1 MFRINSTYWIKR
13 YGIRLKKSL
22 GQNFLTRESL
32 AEKIVDILDNIE
44 NRTVLEIGA
53 GAGALTDYLLKRGAC
68 VYAVEIDRRLSDL
81 LNERFGG
88 NGNFRLITDDF
99 LNVNLRDLIGDE
111 KISVISNL
119 PYSKAMAIIRK
130 LTENIGLMAQGVFML
145 QKEVCDRIASSPSN
159 KSYGSLSVYIQY
171 HFEVE
176 RKMRI
181 PKESFV
187 PQPKI
192 DSEILVFIP
201 KKSFPLGENPQSF
214 FAFVKKGFAT
224 RRKKLTNNYSDKKM
238 IRDALLKMGKD
249 DNTRAEELALNEW
262 ISLYKE
268 VMRGE

>member
-1 MFRINSTYWIKR
+1 MFWINSTYWIKR
-13 YGIRLKKSL
+13 YGISLKKSL

-32 AEKIVDILDNIE
+32 AEKIVAIPDDIE
-44 NRTVLEIGA
+44 NKTVLEIGA
-53 GAGALTDYLLKRGAC
+53 GAGAITAYLLKRHSR
-68 VYAVEIDRRLSDL
+68 VYAVEIDRRLADL
-81 LNERFGG
+81 LNERFGEDS
-88 NGNFRLITDDF
+88 NFHLITADF
-99 LNVNLRDLIGDE
+99 MDVDMDE
-111 KISVISNL
+111 LSQGEKLFVISNL

-130 LTENIGLMAQGVFML
+130 LTENIRLMEQGVFML
-145 QKEVCDRIASSPSN
+145 QKEVCDRIASPPSK

-171 HFEVE
+171 HYNVE

-181 PKESFV
+181 PKDAFV
-187 PQPKI
+187 PRPKI
-192 DSEILVFIP
+192 DSEMIVLIP
-201 KKSFPLGENPQSF
+201 KKTFPLGENPKSF
-214 FAFVKKGFAT
+214 FDFVKKGFAT